1 MARREII
8 RLVTRCLEGREDA
21 WEEFLQRYARL
32 IWATAQRSGAS
43 PEEAE
48 EIFQR
53 SWVVIVEGLGKLKN
67 REALVGWIVSITR
80 NQTLRLIEESRR
92 HRRRI
97 DRENMDEDQEA
108 GNPQEADLLRRES
121 SVLLHRAMDG
131 LSDRCRKLLT
141 CLFLTEPRPDYE
153 EIAEVTG
160 LAVGSIGPIRA
171 RCLAR
176 LRKNYLKLYQAEEK
190 EDS

>member
-53 SWVVIVEGLGKLKN
+53 SWVVIVESLGKLKN

-92 HRRRI
+92 HRRRL
-97 DRENMDEDQEA
+97 DRESEELEAEETQEA
-108 GNPQEADLLRRES
+108 ELLRRES
-121 SVLLHRAMDG
+121 SILLYQAIDG
-131 LSDRCRKLLT
+131 LSARCRKLLT
-141 CLFLTEPRPDYE
+141 FLFLTEPRPDYE
-153 EIAEVTG
+153 EISEKTG

-190 EDS
+190 KDS